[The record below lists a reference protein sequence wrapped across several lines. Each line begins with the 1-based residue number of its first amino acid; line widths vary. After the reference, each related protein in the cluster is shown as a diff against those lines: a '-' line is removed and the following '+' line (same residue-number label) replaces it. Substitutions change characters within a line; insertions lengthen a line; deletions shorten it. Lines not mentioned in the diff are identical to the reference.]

1 MASSKKS
8 GGCCFQTLTPGLIE
22 DVLEGLDVVGG
33 EAAAEVA
40 GGGGVGDAVGAEG
53 VEEDDVVASQFDVV
67 EAGAVAQGVV
77 GEVQDVVGLVVGEV
91 ELEQVESLVDGLG
104 EAELADEQLD
114 GADAAAGDG
123 PGLGGGLVVDVGG
136 GEDRLGRGC
145 GDGSVEPAADFAL
158 AGGVVAV
165 WNRLHSK
172 SPCGFGHGICVGRSN
187 VPETPGDFEFFY
199 ASRSRDSAGPRLV
212 KV

>member
-1 MASSKKS
+1 MMASSKKS
-8 GGCCFQTLTPGLIE
+8 AGCCFQTLTPGLVE

-53 VEEDDVVASQFDVV
+53 VEEDLVVAAQFDVV

-77 GEVQDVVGLVVGEV
+77 GEVQDVVSLVVGEV

-104 EAELADEQLD
+104 QAELPDQELD

-123 PGLGGGLVVDVGG
+123 PGLGGDLVVDVGG

-145 GDGSVEPAADFAL
+145 GDRVVEPA
-158 AGGVVAV
+158 GGFSAC
-165 WNRLHSK
+165 RRR
-172 SPCGFGHGICVGRSN
+172 GVGVESVFTRN
-187 VPETPGDFEFFY
+187 LLVG
-199 ASRSRDSAGPRLV
+199 SAMGSV
-212 KV
+212 